1 VVVVLRSIRGW
12 IDFAAWQLL
21 DGSLD
26 FLFIYLFLFIYAAW
40 QLLDGSLEE
49 NPRAP

>member
-1 VVVVLRSIRGW
+1 MVVVLRCIRGW

-21 DGSLD
+21 EGSLD
-26 FLFIYLFLFIYAAW
+26 FVIYLFLFIYAAW